1 MACLEILKMF
11 LGLETD
17 NKQNRTDLEQ
27 AARFQV
33 IGYKYWNQARL
44 KHHLYDE
51 YHFMYYDALASDYY
65 RSARR
70 LMGVE

>member
-33 IGYKYWNQARL
+33 IAKSYYESVDLSQEDKEHFNWYRDLAA
-44 KHHLYDE
+44 E
-51 YHFMYYDALASDYY
+51 YYA
-65 RSARR
+65 SARR